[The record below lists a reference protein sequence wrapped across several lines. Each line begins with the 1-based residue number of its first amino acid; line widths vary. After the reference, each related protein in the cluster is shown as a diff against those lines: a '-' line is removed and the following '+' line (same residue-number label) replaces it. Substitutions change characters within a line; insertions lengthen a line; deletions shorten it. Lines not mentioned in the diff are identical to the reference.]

1 MIKANEHALQEL
13 RRMERIAMNM
23 NPTVWESRDF
33 LSIKIGYLN
42 CQSLPPKFNEIEKDT
57 TLSKADVF
65 CFGESWITINSSIE
79 SNLQMKHFSLHLNS
93 QGYGKGLAVYHNPAI
108 FQYREHYNDES
119 VQLTKMSSFDID
131 IIFIYRSKGNKTL
144 FEILKLLIEPERCI
158 LICGD
163 FNICSFEYPK
173 HYISYSLEMLGF
185 VQLIHEASH
194 FNGGHLT
201 HAYFRS
207 HNEIKAHYSLYSPY
221 YTARDHD
228 ALLII
233 LTKG

>member
-1 MIKANEHALQEL
+1 
-13 RRMERIAMNM
+13 
-23 NPTVWESRDF
+23 
-33 LSIKIGYLN
+33 
-42 CQSLPPKFNEIEKDT
+42 
-57 TLSKADVF
+57 
-65 CFGESWITINSSIE
+65 
-79 SNLQMKHFSLHLNS
+79 
-93 QGYGKGLAVYHNPAI
+93 
-108 FQYREHYNDES
+108 
-119 VQLTKMSSFDID
+119 MSSYDID

-144 FEILKLLIEPERCI
+144 FEILKHLIEPDRCI

-163 FNICSFEYPK
+163 FNICFFEYPK
-173 HYISYSLEMLGF
+173 HYISCSLEMLGF

-194 FNGGHLT
+194 FSGGHLT

-228 ALLII
+228 ALLIT